1 MTTIYSFK
9 PIAPT
14 DAKVLILGSMPSELS
29 LQLNQYY
36 AHPRNSFWLIM
47 GKLLGAEPSLS
58 YSQRTQVLLS
68 KQVALWDVLKA
79 CQRQGSLDA
88 KIKASS
94 MIVNDFVSFYAK
106 HPQIKQVFFN
116 GSTSEKVYKKQ
127 VLATV
132 NSVFPRL
139 QYTRLPS
146 TSPAHAVLSVEQ
158 KLAHWQV
165 IKLALEH
172 QRKSL

>member
-9 PIAPT
+9 PIAYA
-14 DAKVLILGSMPSELS
+14 DAKVLILGSMPGKLS

-47 GKLLGAEPSLS
+47 GRLLGAELSLS

-68 KQVALWDVLKA
+68 KKVAVWDVLKA

-88 KIKASS
+88 KIKTLS
-94 MIVNDFVSFYAK
+94 MTVNDFISFYTK
-106 HPQIKQVFFN
+106 HPHIKHVFFN
-116 GSTSEKVYKKQ
+116 GSTAEKIYKKH
-127 VLATV
+127 VLAEV
-132 NSVFPRL
+132 NAVFPTR

-146 TSPAHAVLSVEQ
+146 TSPAHAVLSIEQ
-158 KLAHWQV
+158 KWAHWQV
-165 IKLALEH
+165 IKLALED
-172 QRKSL
+172 R